1 MRKRLPRVGCGHGAA
16 ARGRASNI
24 SSRRNEVDAESVWG
38 TIGDVND
45 EEDSARQRARSGL
58 PVDAQRG
65 GGGKDQRFDDDRN
78 GAGVRQ
84 HCADIDVVE
93 FLELESV
100 DGDDGV
106 FELHFLAQMN
116 AHEAADV
123 AIARQHQWMTFRKY
137 RREAV
142 GHALAESVETM
153 ERRRAGQGT
162 NTATGV
168 SP

>member
-16 ARGRASNI
+16 ARERASNI

-58 PVDAQRG
+58 PCDAERG
-65 GGGKDQRFDDDRN
+65 GGGKDHGLDDDRN

-84 HCADIDVVE
+84 HRADVDVVE
-93 FLELESV
+93 FLELEAV
-100 DGDDGV
+100 DGVDGV
-106 FELHFLAQMN
+106 VELHFLTQMN
-116 AHEAADV
+116 ADEAAHV
-123 AIARQHQWMTFRKY
+123 ALARQHQWMTFRKH
-137 RREAV
+137 RREAI

-153 ERRRAGQGT
+153 ERRRA
-162 NTATGV
+162 A
-168 SP
+168 

>member
-1 MRKRLPRVGCGHGAA
+1 MRKRLPRVGRGHGAA

-58 PVDAQRG
+58 PVDAERG
-65 GGGKDQRFDDDRN
+65 GGGKDQGLDDDRN

-84 HCADIDVVE
+84 HRADVDVVE
-93 FLELESV
+93 FLELEAV

-106 FELHFLAQMN
+106 VELHFLAQMN
-116 AHEAADV
+116 AHETADV
-123 AIARQHQWMTFRKY
+123 AVAREHQWMTFRKH
-137 RREAV
+137 RRETV
-142 GHALAESVETM
+142 GHTLAESVEAL
-153 ERRRAGQGT
+153 ERRR
-162 NTATGV
+162 TA
-168 SP
+168 P